1 MSKKLLIAAA
11 VVLVAGTAWL
21 AKLRNDHPSLADWSE
36 HVLPAAT
43 GAQDGAVTVRY
54 YGVSTLVFSDGDETV
69 IVDGFLTRPG
79 GLLRVM
85 LGADVEPDE
94 AKIAR
99 VLREDGIERAA
110 AVACVHSHYDH
121 SMDAPVVAA
130 RTGAVLLGSRSTAN
144 VGRGWGLPDDRIVTV
159 KDGDSHSFGKFD
171 VTFVRSQHVPLPF
184 GQSTIGAEILSPLV
198 PPTGAMTYL
207 EGGSYS
213 ILIEHP
219 SGAALVHG
227 SAGWKDGALQAY
239 EADTVFLGIAGL
251 SGQDEDYRQT
261 YLDEVVGLSGA
272 GRVIP
277 IHFDDFTLE
286 LREPGGE
293 QPAMPM
299 LADDIPATLDF
310 VYADASARGLD
321 FALLPHRDEVVIFE
335 R

>member
-1 MSKKLLIAAA
+1 MRRKLLIAAA
-11 VVLVAGTAWL
+11 IVLVAAAAWL
-21 AKLRNDHPSLADWSE
+21 AKLRNDHPSLDAWNE
-36 HVLPAAT
+36 HVLPAA
-43 GAQDGAVTVRY
+43 ADVEDGAVTVRY

-69 IVDGFLTRPG
+69 IIDGFLTRPG

-94 AKIAR
+94 DKIR
-99 VLREDGIERAA
+99 RILLEDGIGRAA
-110 AVACVHSHYDH
+110 VVACVHSHYDH

-130 RTGAVLLGSRSTAN
+130 RTGAVLMGSRSTAN
-144 VGRGWGLPDDRIVTV
+144 VGRGWGLPDDRILIA
-159 KDGDSHSFGKFD
+159 KDGDTHSFGEFK

-184 GQSTIGAEILSPLV
+184 GQSTIGEEILSPLV

-213 ILIEHP
+213 ILVEHP
-219 SGAALVHG
+219 LGTALVHG
-227 SAGWKDGALQAY
+227 SAGWKDGALDGY
-239 EADTVFLGIAGL
+239 RADTVFLGIAGL
-251 SGQDEDYRQT
+251 SGQDETYRNT
-261 YLDEVVGLSGA
+261 YLEQVLGA
-272 GRVIP
+272 SAAHRVIP

-286 LREPGGE
+286 LGDPGSE

-310 VYADASARGLD
+310 VFADAAARGLD
-321 FALLPHRDEVVIFE
+321 FALLPLREKVVIFE